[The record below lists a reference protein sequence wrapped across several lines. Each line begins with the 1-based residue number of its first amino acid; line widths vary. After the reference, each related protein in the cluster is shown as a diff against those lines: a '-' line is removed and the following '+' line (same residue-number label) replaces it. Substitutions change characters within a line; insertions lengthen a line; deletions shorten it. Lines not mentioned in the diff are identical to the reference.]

1 MTIISETKDYKL
13 ISQLSEEI
21 FNLHA
26 GLYPEIFKPHNRAAL
41 EKNFERFFADPN
53 CKCYVARQNG
63 IEIGFAIFLIMEAS
77 EDDFLY
83 GHKVLYIDQI
93 SVLSK
98 YQKTGVGTL
107 LMEQAEIIAKE
118 NSIKKITLEHWTA
131 NNTAAVYFR
140 KKGFAP
146 YRERLFKIID

>member
-1 MTIISETKDYKL
+1 
-13 ISQLSEEI
+13 
-21 FNLHA
+21 
-26 GLYPEIFKPHNRAAL
+26 
-41 EKNFERFFADPN
+41 
-53 CKCYVARQNG
+53 
-63 IEIGFAIFLIMEAS
+63 MEAS